1 MVLAFSKSA
10 DEFADFENAN
20 TIQDYSQR
28 TFAKQDFVREGVIKG
43 LLHRLIKALPLRE
56 GGERYVQLYLVYA
69 DRDGAG
75 PGVLRLADIVRETV
89 RSECVSRGESSG

>member
-1 MVLAFSKSA
+1 MSHVATSLEAVRAGYGYAWFAEEMIRAELAAGS
-10 DEFADFENAN
+10 
-20 TIQDYSQR
+20 
-28 TFAKQDFVREGVIKG
+28 
-43 LLHRLIKALPLRE
+43 LKALPLRE